1 MYQASRADFGR
12 MEAMYAVICCE
23 NQQEEGSNAEAELAY
38 LMIKVGICT
47 KIVAKICRR
56 NKDVGVAV
64 KLQ

>member
-1 MYQASRADFGR
+1 